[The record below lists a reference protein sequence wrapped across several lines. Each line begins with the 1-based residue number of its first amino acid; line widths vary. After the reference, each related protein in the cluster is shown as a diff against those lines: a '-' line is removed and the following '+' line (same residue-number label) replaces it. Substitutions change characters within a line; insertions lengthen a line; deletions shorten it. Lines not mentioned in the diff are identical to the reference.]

1 MTFHEKP
8 LCLPSIQELLDGASP
23 DQSRTIHR
31 RHLSDSLGILP
42 KPQALH
48 PDITLHILPLEIK
61 SLSLSQEHYQRSFS
75 ERPIAK
81 HTSPPPSL
89 SCRTEVTRPPPII
102 TLNLRDD
109 DPKKYSCP
117 YCQKRFMRPSSL
129 RIHTYSHTGEK
140 PFECTEKGCGR
151 KFSVQSNMRRHLRV
165 HRLMK

>member
-1 MTFHEKP
+1 MTPHEKA

-42 KPQALH
+42 KPQPLH
-48 PDITLHILPLEIK
+48 PDITIHILPLEIK
-61 SLSLSQEHYQRSFS
+61 SLSLSSENYHRSLS
-75 ERPIAK
+75 ERHSLKPI
-81 HTSPPPSL
+81 SPLPSL
-89 SCRTEVTRPPPII
+89 PCCVPASHPPPII
-102 TLNLRDD
+102 TLNLREE